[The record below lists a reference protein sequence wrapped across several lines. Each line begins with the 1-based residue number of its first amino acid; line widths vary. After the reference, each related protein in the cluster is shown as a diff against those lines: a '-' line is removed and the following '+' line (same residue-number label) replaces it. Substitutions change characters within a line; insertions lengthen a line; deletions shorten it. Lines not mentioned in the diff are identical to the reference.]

1 MAVYGYARVSTG
13 QQHTENQLLCIT
25 EKSGYTVDKFFEDK
39 GVSGSTPALERPAF
53 KELFELLKEG
63 DTLLVSKTD
72 RLSRDLVNSLQTIQ
86 QILDKGVNLVF
97 LSLGTSPIVMN
108 GIMGKMLIVMSSL
121 VSEWELHTLKARTRE
136 GLERTKKSGTI
147 LGRPISISKN
157 KIEKIQRLYKEEGYT
172 QQMLSERFNI
182 SAKTIGKLLKMSPE
196 EIEERENLREKQKRQ
211 IRDNK

>member
-1 MAVYGYARVSTG
+1 MATYIYARVSRSDQTT
-13 QQHTENQLLCIT
+13 QNQVLNIS
-25 EKSGYTVDKFFEDK
+25 EKSGYVIDRVFEDH
-39 GVSGSTPALERPAF
+39 GISGSVPALDRPAF

-72 RLSRDLVNSLQTIQ
+72 RLSRNLVDSLVTIQ
-86 QILDKGVNLVF
+86 QILEKGVNLVF
-97 LSLGTSPIVMN
+97 IQLGVAPIVMN
-108 GIMGKMLIVMSSL
+108 GIMGKMMIVMSSL
-121 VSEWELHTLKARTRE
+121 VAEWELENLKTRTRD

-147 LGRPISISKN
+147 LGRPVSISKN